1 MKSEKFLFSLNF
13 NNDICK
19 IAYLQNLHKN
29 CHSECNEES
38 HNERNVWELE
48 ILHFVQN
55 DNFYHY
61 FTILHNSINFNK
73 IRRNHNA

>member
-1 MKSEKFLFSLNF
+1 MRSAKLH
-13 NNDICK
+13 I
-19 IAYLQNLHKN
+19 LQNLHKN

-61 FTILHNSINFNK
+61 FTILQNSFK
-73 IRRNHNA
+73 VFSERRNL